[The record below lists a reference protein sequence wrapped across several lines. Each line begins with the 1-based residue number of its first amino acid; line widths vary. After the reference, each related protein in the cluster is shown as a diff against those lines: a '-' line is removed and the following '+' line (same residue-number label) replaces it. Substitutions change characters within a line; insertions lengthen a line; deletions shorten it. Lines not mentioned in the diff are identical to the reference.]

1 MSEIQQYVIFAINEQ
16 VYGIEILKIKE
27 VVSYRKITPLPNMV
41 GFIKGI
47 INLRGIV
54 LPVFDLREKFGLSE
68 TTYTPFHIIV
78 VMEISGRVMGVIV
91 DEISDVVELIPEEV
105 QATSNLPPDVQAE
118 YIKGIGK
125 KEKEHELIILLNVD
139 RLLSPEELEIL
150 DAT

>member
-1 MSEIQQYVIFAINEQ
+1 MPETEQFVIFSVNEQ
-16 VYGIEILKIKE
+16 IYGVEILKIKE
-27 VVSYRKITPLPNMV
+27 VVSYQKITPLPNMR

-47 INLRGIV
+47 INLRGVI
-54 LPVFDLREKFGLSE
+54 LPVFDLRDKFKLPE
-68 TTYTPFHIIV
+68 TTYTAFHAII

-91 DEISDVVELIPEEV
+91 DELSDVVDIFPEEV
-105 QATSNLPPDVQAE
+105 QAASSLPPGVQAE

-125 KEKEHELIILLNVD
+125 KEQSLIVLLDVD

>member
-1 MSEIQQYVIFAINEQ
+1 MSEIEQYVIFLLNEQ
-16 VYGIEILKIKE
+16 IYGIEILKLKE
-27 VVSYRKITPLPNMV
+27 VVSYRKATPLPNMR

-47 INLRGIV
+47 INLRGVI
-54 LPVFDLREKFGLSE
+54 LPVFDLREKFNLPE
-68 TTYTPFHIIV
+68 TTYTPFHSIM

-91 DEISDVVELIPEEV
+91 DEISDVVELFPEEV
-105 QATSNLPPDVQAE
+105 QATSNLPPGVQAE

-125 KEKEHELIILLNVD
+125 KEYELIILLDVD

>member
-1 MSEIQQYVIFAINEQ
+1 MAEIDQFVVFSVNDQ
-16 VYGIEILKIKE
+16 VYGVEILKIKE
-27 VVSYRKITPLPNMV
+27 VVSYQKITPLPNMK

-47 INLRGIV
+47 INLRGVI
-54 LPVFDLREKFGLSE
+54 LPVFDLREKFKLPD
-68 TTYTPFHIIV
+68 TTYTPFHAII

-91 DEISDVVELIPEEV
+91 DHISDVVDLFPEEV
-105 QATSNLPPDVQAE
+105 QTASNLPRGVQAE

-125 KEKEHELIILLNVD
+125 KERELIVLLDVD

>member
-1 MSEIQQYVIFAINEQ
+1 MSEIQQHVIFSMNGQ

-27 VVSYRKITPLPNMV
+27 VVSYRKITPLPNMR
-41 GFIKGI
+41 GLIKGI

-54 LPVFDLREKFGLSE
+54 LPVFDLREKFNLPEIS
-68 TTYTPFHIIV
+68 YTSFHIII

-91 DEISDVVELIPEEV
+91 DEILDVVELCPKEV
-105 QATSNLPPDVQAE
+105 QAPSNLPPDIQAE

-125 KEKEHELIILLNVD
+125 KGYELIVLLDID

-150 DAT
+150 DAA

>member
-1 MSEIQQYVIFAINEQ
+1 M
-16 VYGIEILKIKE
+16 
-27 VVSYRKITPLPNMV
+27 M

-54 LPVFDLREKFGLSE
+54 MPVFDLREKFNLSE

-91 DEISDVVELIPEEV
+91 DEISDVVELSPEEV
-105 QATSNLPPDVQAE
+105 QAPSNLPPDVQAE

-125 KEKEHELIILLNVD
+125 KEYELIVLLDVD